1 MCEIYGFEDIEP
13 MFIDSDSPDFRGHNI
28 DLSKE
33 DNVIFKG
40 RVFETKDEFKVSLSI
55 YAINQIF
62 RFSL

>member
-1 MCEIYGFEDIEP
+1 